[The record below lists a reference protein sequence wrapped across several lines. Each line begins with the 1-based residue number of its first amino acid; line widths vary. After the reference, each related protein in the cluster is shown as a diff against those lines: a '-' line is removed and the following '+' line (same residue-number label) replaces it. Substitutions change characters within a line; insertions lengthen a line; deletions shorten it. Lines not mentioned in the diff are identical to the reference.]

1 MGAIYDALESL
12 APAADAELADGY
24 ERYEALLSELL
35 TPEQLA
41 TYAGS
46 IRSAGELRVFEAM
59 APEELQALSTEE
71 NVVAMSIVADQLA
84 SMENRRVAALLN
96 QRGEG
101 AVAPDLND
109 HSDERAAAI

>member
-1 MGAIYDALESL
+1 
-12 APAADAELADGY
+12 
-24 ERYEALLSELL
+24 
-35 TPEQLA
+35 
-41 TYAGS
+41 
-46 IRSAGELRVFEAM
+46 
-59 APEELQALSTEE
+59 
-71 NVVAMSIVADQLA
+71 MSIVADQLA